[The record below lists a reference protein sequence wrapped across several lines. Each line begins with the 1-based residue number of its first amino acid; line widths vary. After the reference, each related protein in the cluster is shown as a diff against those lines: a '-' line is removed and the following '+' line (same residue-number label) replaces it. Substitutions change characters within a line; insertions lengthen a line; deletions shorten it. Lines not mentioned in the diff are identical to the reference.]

1 MQSTN
6 RGRRYISLNQI
17 ASIARRRAGAGAT
30 LKAGM
35 TGVAGL
41 VVLVLLFLASLAYV
55 ALGGALALEASPVPE
70 PETSIAGVTVITADA
85 GGVRRNERISGNS
98 ATPADYF
105 PAGYRNRGRD
115 DDGNVMRYEHD

>member
-1 MQSTN
+1 MSTKEIATTAK
-6 RGRRYISLNQI
+6 RREGIH
-17 ASIARRRAGAGAT
+17 AT
-30 LKAGM
+30 LKAA
-35 TGVAGL
+35 TEAWAGPGIL
-41 VVLVLLFLASLAYV
+41 ILLFLASLAYV
-55 ALGGALALEASPVPE
+55 AFGGTLALEASPVPE